1 MQDSTHYPRA
11 WQLSISGAVAEPN
24 EELKPSLAVVDLPD
38 GIPPVIDTT
47 EDLLEYTERLLG
59 ASGPIAL
66 DAERASGF
74 RYGQSAYLIQIK
86 RVGAPIGLIDPVGID
101 DFTAL
106 ATALSSDEW
115 VLHAATQDLP
125 CLAELGLKPS
135 SLFDT
140 ELAGRLLGRE
150 RVGLSALVESELGGH
165 LEKGH
170 GASDWSLR
178 PLSQDMLRYAAL
190 DVEVLGPL
198 QEKLRGEL
206 IRTGKWEFA
215 EQEFEALVRFTPRP
229 ASAEPWRRT
238 SGIHRLR
245 APRELAVVRAL
256 WLSRDA
262 LAQDLDV
269 APGRLLPDKSLCA
282 AAVSTATSAAELL
295 ADPEFNGRAASKYL
309 SRWWDAVVRA
319 RTEETEQLPAS
330 RILADGPPPPRSWE
344 SKRPDAAQRL
354 VAAREVVEKRSQD
367 LNIPQENLL
376 TPDTLRR
383 VAWEPNGTSPGDI
396 AEQFRSLGA
405 REWQIESLAAAISV
419 AWRDP
424 V

>member
-1 MQDSTHYPRA
+1 MADSNED
-11 WQLSISGAVAEPN
+11 VEPT
-24 EELKPSLAVVDLPD
+24 LAVVELAD
-38 GIPPVIDTT
+38 GVPPVVNTA
-47 EDLLEYTERLLG
+47 EALREYTEKLVAG
-59 ASGPIAL
+59 SGPIAL

-86 RVGAPIGLIDPVGID
+86 RLGAPIGLIDPVTID
-101 DFTAL
+101 DFTELAEAL
-106 ATALSSDEW
+106 NPVEW
-115 VLHAATQDLP
+115 ILHAATQDLP
-125 CLAELGLKPS
+125 CLAELGLRPT

-170 GASDWSLR
+170 GASDWSAR

-198 QEKLRGEL
+198 QVKLRDEL
-206 IRTGKWEFA
+206 MRTGKWEFA

-229 ASAEPWRRT
+229 APAEPWRRT

-256 WLSRDA
+256 WLSRDS

-282 AAVSTATSAAELL
+282 AAVSRATTAAELL
-295 ADPEFNGRAASKYL
+295 ADPDFNGRAASKYL
-309 SRWWDAVVRA
+309 ARWWDAVLRA

-330 RILADGPPPPRSWE
+330 RIPADGPPPPRSWE

-354 VAAREVVEKRSQD
+354 VAAREVVDKMSEE
-367 LNIPQENLL
+367 LNMPQENLL

-383 VAWEPNGTSPGDI
+383 VAWEPNGTSPEDI

-419 AWRDP
+419 AWSDQT
-424 V
+424 

>member
-1 MQDSTHYPRA
+1 MADQ
-11 WQLSISGAVAEPN
+11 N
-24 EELKPSLAVVDLPD
+24 EDIDPTLAVVELSE

-47 EDLLEYTERLLG
+47 EGLIEYVEQLLS
-59 ASGPIAL
+59 ASGPVAL

-86 RVGAPIGLIDPVGID
+86 RIGAPIGLIDPVNID

-106 ATALSSDEW
+106 SQAINGHEW
-115 VLHAATQDLP
+115 ILHAATQDLP
-125 CLAELGLKPS
+125 CLAELGLRPS

-150 RVGLSALVESELGGH
+150 RVGLSALVESELGGR

-190 DVEVLGPL
+190 DVEVLVPL
-198 QEKLRGEL
+198 REKLRDEL
-206 IRTGKWEFA
+206 ISTNKWKFA
-215 EQEFEALVRFTPRP
+215 QQEFEALVNFAPRP
-229 ASAEPWRRT
+229 TPAEPWRRT

-245 APRELAVVRAL
+245 SPRDLAVVRSL
-256 WLSRDA
+256 WLSRDS

-282 AAVSTATSAAELL
+282 AATSRATTAAELL
-295 ADPEFNGRAASKYL
+295 ADSDFNGRAAHKYL
-309 SRWWDAVVRA
+309 TRWWEAVVQA
-319 RTEETEQLPAS
+319 RSENEGDLPAS
-330 RILADGPPPPRSWE
+330 RTPSDGPPPPRSWE
-344 SKRPDAAQRL
+344 SKRPEAAVRL
-354 VAAREVVEKRSQD
+354 ATAREVVHKMSED
-367 LNIPQENLL
+367 LNIPPENLL

-383 VAWEPNGTSPGDI
+383 VAWEPHGLSEGDLVQ
-396 AEQFRSLGA
+396 QFESMGA
-405 REWQIESLAAAISV
+405 REWQIETLAPAIAAVWSEP
-419 AWRDP
+419 A
-424 V
+424 

>member
-1 MQDSTHYPRA
+1 M
-11 WQLSISGAVAEPN
+11 AEPK
-24 EELKPSLAVVDLPD
+24 EEIEPTLAVVGLPE

-47 EDLLEYTERLLG
+47 QGLIKYAERLRD
-59 ASGPIAL
+59 ASGPVAL

-86 RVGAPIGLIDPVGID
+86 RIGAPIGLIDPINIK
-101 DFTAL
+101 DFTVLSDAL
-106 ATALSSDEW
+106 NSVEW
-115 VLHAATQDLP
+115 ILHAATQDLP
-125 CLAELGLKPS
+125 CLAELGLRPT

-150 RVGLSALVESELGGH
+150 RVGLAALVESELGGR

-206 IRTGKWEFA
+206 MRTGKWEFA
-215 EQEFEALVRFTPRP
+215 EQEFEALVRFMPRP
-229 ASAEPWRRT
+229 APAEPWRRT

-256 WLSRDA
+256 WASRDA

-295 ADPEFNGRAASKYL
+295 ADPDFNGRAAHKYL
-309 SRWWDAVVRA
+309 ARWWDAVVRA
-319 RTEETEQLPAS
+319 RTENTEQLPAS
-330 RILADGPPPPRSWE
+330 RISADGPPPPRSWE
-344 SKRPDAAQRL
+344 SKRPEAAVRL
-354 VAAREVVEKRSQD
+354 AAAREVVDKTSEE

-383 VAWEPNGTSPGDI
+383 VAWEPNGTSPADI
-396 AEQFRSLGA
+396 AEQFRALGA
-405 REWQIESLAAAISV
+405 REWQIENLAAAISV
-419 AWRDP
+419 AWSDHT
-424 V
+424 

>member
-1 MQDSTHYPRA
+1 
-11 WQLSISGAVAEPN
+11 VADAHEEIEPT
-24 EELKPSLAVVDLPD
+24 LAIIDLPD
-38 GIPPVIDTT
+38 GIPPVIDTSQG
-47 EDLLEYTERLLG
+47 LLQYIELMKAG
-59 ASGPIAL
+59 SGPVAL

-86 RVGAPIGLIDPVGID
+86 RTGVPIGLIDPVTID

-106 ATALSSDEW
+106 ADALNPLEW

-125 CLAELGLKPS
+125 CLAELGMKPT

-150 RVGLSALVESELGGH
+150 RVGLSALVESELGGC

-190 DVEVLGPL
+190 DVEVLVPL
-198 QEKLRGEL
+198 REKLLDAL
-206 IRTGKWEFA
+206 ISAGKWELA
-215 EQEFEALVRFTPRP
+215 QQEFQALVGFTPRAAP
-229 ASAEPWRRT
+229 AEPWRRT

-256 WLSRDA
+256 WLSRDE

-282 AAVSTATSAAELL
+282 AAVSSASSPAELL
-295 ADPEFNGRAASKYL
+295 ADPDFNGRAAHKHL
-309 SRWWDAVVRA
+309 QRWWDALTRA
-319 RTEETEQLPAS
+319 RSESVDDLPAS
-330 RILADGPPPPRSWE
+330 RTPPDGPPPPRSWE
-344 SKRPDAAQRL
+344 SKRPEAAERL
-354 VAAREVVEKRSQD
+354 VSARAVVEKLSEA

-383 VAWEPNGTSPGDI
+383 VAWEPWGTSEADV
-396 AEQFRSLGA
+396 ARQFRSLGA
-405 REWQIESLAAAISV
+405 REWQIEALAASISSV
-419 AWRDP
+419 WSDLA
-424 V
+424 